1 MGRFEK
7 SVSIKPSGKHSLI
20 FVTVGTTMPF
30 DELLEEVDLLAREGV
45 FCENIICQA
54 GQSRYR
60 LTHGHQFIGRP
71 SIDDLIAES
80 SITITHG
87 GATVLQLL
95 MAQRPFVAFPNPRG
109 AGNHQASFL
118 VKVSEMARISWSANV
133 KDLREL
139 FHQRRVL
146 GPASIRTD
154 VPKAATIIRDAFF

>member
-1 MGRFEK
+1 
-7 SVSIKPSGKHSLI
+7 
-20 FVTVGTTMPF
+20 MPF

-45 FCENIICQA
+45 FCETVICQA

-60 LTHGHQFIGRP
+60 LTHGQQFIGRP

-95 MAQRPFVAFPNPRG
+95 MAQKPFVAFPNPRG
-109 AGNHQASFL
+109 AGHHQNSFL
-118 VKVSEMARISWSANV
+118 AKVAEMARISWSANV

-139 FHQRRVL
+139 FHQRRIL
-146 GPASIRTD
+146 GPATIRTD
-154 VPKAATIIRDAFF
+154 IPRAGVIIRDAFL